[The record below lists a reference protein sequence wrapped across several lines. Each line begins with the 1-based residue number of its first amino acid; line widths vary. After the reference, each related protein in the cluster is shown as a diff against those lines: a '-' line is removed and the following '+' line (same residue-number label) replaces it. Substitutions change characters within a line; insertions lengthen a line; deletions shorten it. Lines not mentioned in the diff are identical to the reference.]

1 MPEPWD
7 GDMIV
12 FYGQQL
18 YEDPALGWG
27 DFIRGELETIE
38 VPGNHPGNRQVMTE
52 PAVEYT
58 SAVLS
63 ERLVGLEMETT
74 GAGS

>member
-1 MPEPWD
+1 
-7 GDMIV
+7 
-12 FYGQQL
+12 
-18 YEDPALGWG
+18 
-27 DFIRGELETIE
+27 
-38 VPGNHPGNRQVMTE
+38 MTE

-63 ERLVGLEMETT
+63 ERLVRLEMETT